1 MTCCT
6 CNRRLDGNSFAN
18 GPAPPPPP
26 FMPPPPQRPR
36 NRPKQPQGPG
46 DAPKASESPTIQSNK
61 KQGLGTGPLVGIIAG
76 SIVAVLCVFLL
87 LVCCMCNARKR
98 TDDASSE
105 SKDFVGPLTVNI
117 ERGMT
122 LFML

>member
-1 MTCCT
+1 
-6 CNRRLDGNSFAN
+6 
-18 GPAPPPPP
+18 
-26 FMPPPPQRPR
+26 MPPPPQRPR
-36 NRPKQPQGPG
+36 NHPKRPQGPG
-46 DAPKASESPTIQSNK
+46 DAPKGSETPTIQSN

-87 LVCCMCNARKR
+87 LVYCICNAQKR

-117 ERGMT
+117 ERGMA
-122 LFML
+122 LFMMYNAMLQYTSWLMLDKYRLFS